1 MTQQNGVDEE
11 QVAKDLAD
19 LDSFCERLDELEPE
33 LSGKERVILDRLF
46 FRAMGPLDRLRVR
59 QAMGALDPDEQAM
72 LDELAAEERGV

>member
-1 MTQQNGVDEE
+1 VDEA

-19 LDSFCERLDELEPE
+19 LDSFCDRLDELGPR
-33 LSGKERVILDRLF
+33 LSDKERVILDRLF

-59 QAMGALDPDEQAM
+59 RARGALDADEQAM